1 MQVCLI
7 FTTTYK
13 IIHKCSFY
21 YIEMQNAYIF
31 NFWTT
36 SKFDM
41 YICSALPRPAFSLHT
56 LLRSNVQHQKN
67 RTAKFWLLLLP
78 TLIFRPF
85 FFLNKETSNNSS
97 IILTA
102 TKTHVIG
109 ALIQGEDRQVDGVAS
124 CCDLMSHW
132 PYSRLSRHPGVGSH
146 SYCSPPRGSTH
157 SSAPYC
163 ATLLLQSTTASYNTR
178 RYQQLPAT
186 HCLWSLY
193 AWNSTSEPT
202 KLREKTESLL
212 SVCVCCV
219 YEYVCVKWVC
229 ICLCVQRAEEMSN
242 I

>member
-1 MQVCLI
+1 MFFLLHWNAKCLHFQLLNNLTCTFAVLFLVPPFL
-7 FTTTYK
+7 FTHYSGVMSNIRKTELLNFGCYF
-13 IIHKCSFY
+13 CLLWYF
-21 YIEMQNAYIF
+21 AY
-31 NFWTT
+31 
-36 SKFDM
+36 
-41 YICSALPRPAFSLHT
+41 
-56 LLRSNVQHQKN
+56 
-67 RTAKFWLLLLP
+67 
-78 TLIFRPF
+78 